1 MSIKE
6 RVAKYTGFLNED
18 QIRELAVQVGL
29 DEIDKDPSIIFKYI
43 FRNNE
48 KTKKKRR
55 KKAIPTIKKAAPV
68 AADITNE
75 FDE

>member
-6 RVAKYTGFLNED
+6 RITKYVGFSNED
-18 QIRELAVQVGL
+18 QVRELAVQVGL

-43 FRNNE
+43 FKNNE
-48 KTKKKRR
+48 KTKKKKR
-55 KKAIPTIKKAAPV
+55 KKAIPVVKKAAPV